1 MKKFYL
7 LLLLCLNLAIV
18 AYAKSYVTTQD
29 INIRAGAG
37 TDYTVL
43 GKLKNGSTVDVIEV
57 TGTWGKINY
66 QNKDGYIST
75 KFLNEVSEKSSVL
88 PDDKNKGS
96 NSSTILVVIGLV
108 ILLFVFRK
116 SPVLRYF
123 APVLTNLV
131 SSSNRQSTSNNSSST
146 PRRSIPIF
154 WFGCD
159 KCGTTIESNKQ
170 PNTLGCPSD
179 KNKFHRWNKLAE
191 SGDIN
196 YQCEKCGTVINSNK
210 QPDTLG
216 CPSDKNRFHRW
227 NKL

>member
-7 LLLLCLNLAIV
+7 LLLLCLNLAIM

-29 INIRAGAG
+29 INIREGAG
-37 TDYTVL
+37 TEYTVL
-43 GKLKNGSTVDVIEV
+43 GKLKKGSTVDVIEV
-57 TGTWGKINY
+57 TGVWGKISY
-66 QNKDGYIST
+66 QNKEGYVSA
-75 KFLNEVSEKSSVL
+75 KFLDEVSEKSSVL

-96 NSSTILVVIGLV
+96 NSSTILIVVVLV

-131 SSSNRQSTSNNSSST
+131 SSSNRQNTSNSSSRT
-146 PRRSIPIF
+146 TQRSIPIF
-154 WFGCD
+154 WFGCE
-159 KCGTTIESNKQ
+159 KCGTTIESAKT

-179 KNKFHRWNKLAE
+179 QHKFHRWNKLAE
-191 SGDIN
+191 SGEIN
-196 YQCEKCGTVINSNK
+196 YQCDKCGTLINSTK
-210 QPDTLG
+210 QPSTLG
-216 CPSDKNRFHRW
+216 CPSDQHKFHRW